1 MLQTVLKVHKDVLT
15 WNFVKYLSLYNIS
28 NTREHLCLQEVKG
41 KTGSSGEYS
50 GFHFFFSYIFY
61 QLVPFWI
68 AAITEAQGSA
78 YILYISSKFACFILL
93 LICRKYE
100 NTVGTVKKIH
110 PTLKIINV
118 AGWIFIQIF
127 HLHIYNFFCQVFLFF
142 VGNFLKIIASL
153 KRNFFSSFSFQIF
166 YD

>member
-1 MLQTVLKVHKDVLT
+1 MLT
-15 WNFVKYLSLYNIS
+15 WNFVKYLFLYNIS

-50 GFHFFFSYIFY
+50 GFYFFFPCYIFY

-100 NTVGTVKKIH
+100 NIVGIEKKFH

-127 HLHIYNFFCQVFLFF
+127 HLHIYNFYGKSFFLFF
-142 VGNFLKIIASL
+142 
-153 KRNFFSSFSFQIF
+153 FS
-166 YD
+166 